1 MRSVLKVIVLLLVG
15 FVVGVVAV
23 RKSGPEPTQAVAT
36 AQESGDAVRTIAS
49 EAVEGRAGAASS
61 GGACVTCTLPD
72 FTVLAAE
79 LSHAVVNISSSSK
92 GEREG
97 GDGSGG
103 NGGGGGGGSPR
114 FHGGPRGQMPGF
126 PPGGPGGQD
135 PREFWEPFERFF
147 GPMPRRRTPERSLG
161 SGFIFDPAGYIL
173 TNNHVVENADEIKV
187 KLNSGEEVTAELVG
201 RDPKTDLA
209 VLKVDVDKQL
219 PTIAFGDSE
228 AVKIGEWVMAI
239 GNPFGLE
246 FSVTA
251 GIVSAKGRFIGQ
263 GNYDD
268 FLQTD
273 APINPGNSGGPL
285 LDMQGKV
292 VGINTSIFSR
302 SGGNIGIGFAI
313 PINLAKDLIPQ
324 MREKGRVTR
333 GWIGVMIQK
342 VTPDIADSLGLQASR
357 GALVADVVK
366 GGPAEEAG
374 IKVGDVIVSFD
385 GQDVKESTELP
396 TLVAR
401 EKIGQEV
408 PVVVMRDGKEET
420 VSIKIAE
427 MKDDEEQVATGESEA
442 YGLTVQNLT
451 PEIAESLGI
460 NVDVQGVLVSG
471 VEPGSPADDAGL
483 RRGDVI
489 VEVNRKAVKDVDA
502 YQKEL
507 KGTGAGKSVLMLVRR
522 GENTVFLAL
531 KPPAG

>member
-23 RKSGPEPTQAVAT
+23 RNRGPEPTQAVAT
-36 AQESGDAVRTIAS
+36 AQERGEAVRS
-49 EAVEGRAGAASS
+49 VAADDEPRS
-61 GGACVTCTLPD
+61 GGSATGGSCVTCTLPD
-72 FTVLAAE
+72 FTVLAAD

-92 GEREG
+92 GDKGEGEG
-97 GDGSGG
+97 GS
-103 NGGGGGGGSPR
+103 GGGSPR

-147 GPMPRRRTPERSLG
+147 GPMPRRRAPERSLG

-187 KLNSGEEVTAELVG
+187 KMNTGDEVTAELVG
-201 RDPKTDLA
+201 RDPKTDIA
-209 VLKVDVDKQL
+209 VLKIDPKGKDL
-219 PTIAFGDSE
+219 PTIPFGNSE
-228 AVKIGEWVMAI
+228 KVKVGEWVMAI

-324 MREKGRVTR
+324 LREKGKVTR

-342 VTPDIADSLGLQASR
+342 VTPDIADSLGLSASR

-366 GGPAEEAG
+366 GGPAEQAG
-374 IKVGDVIVSFD
+374 IKVGDVIVTFD
-385 GQDVKESTELP
+385 GHEVKESTELP

-408 PVVVMRDGKEET
+408 PVVVMRDGNEET
-420 VSIKIAE
+420 VTIKIAE

-460 NVDVQGVLVSG
+460 NIDVQGVLVSG

-489 VEVNRKAVKDVDA
+489 VEVNRKPVKDVDA

-507 KGTGAGKSVLMLVRR
+507 KATGSGKSVLMLVRR